1 MAERRSDL
9 DALRGVAMIL
19 GIVLHATASFFSFPW
34 PVHEM
39 EFNTG
44 LALLCMWIHGFRMPL
59 FFILS
64 GYFTQLVY
72 EQRGLKKLVQQRLV
86 RIAIP
91 LVLSCITILPLS
103 SFVSQRASQTRH
115 RPPVVEAIVR
125 GEMQPL
131 RDWLAQGGDPNYK
144 DPLFGRPLVAWA
156 TLAENQPALELLV
169 SNNADVNATETS
181 GNTPLHYAV
190 FFGSDSAFEYLVQ
203 HGSDPTAK
211 NNAEHNPLLAID
223 SAPFRAADLSGV
235 IGLPEG
241 LRVDAVQQGR
251 LAIKE
256 QLNIWLDKQNPNLF
270 PGLAKLQQAIQ
281 ESKDASFLDS
291 LVTSYWTYRG
301 SDRFIVHLG
310 SYQLH
315 LFDSMIFEHLWF
327 LAYLLWLL
335 LIFTI
340 LTAIGWKANYRTYSI
355 AVFATLFGQ
364 IWMGPLGPSFGP
376 DSEFGLLPAPHL
388 LIYYAGF
395 FFFGTALY
403 SYSTPRDASTGANSL
418 KQAWFSNHWRWIL
431 PVSTLIVFPL
441 ALGTVPNRP
450 LSIILQPLF
459 AWGMALGSIGAFE
472 AMFKATA
479 SKHTSDK
486 KTSAIRWL
494 ADSSYWLYLA
504 HVPVVIMAQYLVT
517 SLHLPGWIK
526 FLIVLAIS
534 LLILM
539 VSYEWL
545 VRYSWIGRLLNG
557 RKIRTGQP
565 PTLSTKVPT

>member
-1 MAERRSDL
+1 MADRRSDL

-19 GIVLHATASFFSFPW
+19 GIVLHATASFSSFPW
-34 PVHEM
+34 PVHEIK
-39 EFNTG
+39 FDTG

-72 EQRGLKKLVQQRLV
+72 EQRGLRKLVYQRLE

-91 LVLSCITILPLS
+91 LALGCVTILPLS
-103 SFVSQRASQTRH
+103 SFVWQKASQTRH
-115 RPPVVEAIVR
+115 REPVVEAIVR
-125 GEMQPL
+125 SELQPL
-131 RDWLAQGGDPNYK
+131 RDWIAQGGDPNHK
-144 DPLFGRPLVAWA
+144 DSLFGRPLVAWA
-156 TLAENQPALELLV
+156 ALAENPPALELLV
-169 SNNADVNATETS
+169 SNNADVNAAESS

-190 FFGSDSAFEYLVQ
+190 FFGNASAFEYLVQ
-203 HGSDPTAK
+203 HGSDPTAT
-211 NNAEHNPLLAID
+211 NNAKHNALLAIE
-223 SAPFRAADLSGV
+223 SSPFRAADLSGV
-235 IGLPEG
+235 IGLPEA
-241 LRVDAVQQGR
+241 LRVDDVQHGR

-256 QLNIWLDKQNPNLF
+256 LLEKWLDKQNQP
-270 PGLAKLQQAIQ
+270 PIAVSAKLQQSLQ

-291 LVTSYWTYRG
+291 LVTSYWNYRG
-301 SDRFIVHLG
+301 SDRFILHFG

-315 LFDSMIFEHLWF
+315 LFDSMFFEHLWF

-335 LIFTI
+335 LFFTI
-340 LTAIGWKANYRTYSI
+340 FTAIGWKANHRTYWL

-364 IWMGPLGPSFGP
+364 LWMGPLGPSFGP

-395 FFFGTALY
+395 FFFGTAIY
-403 SYSTPRDASTGANSL
+403 SCSTPRDASTGANFSE
-418 KQAWFSNHWRWIL
+418 QTWFSTHWRWIL
-431 PVSTLIVFPL
+431 PVCTLIVFPL
-441 ALGTVPNRP
+441 AIGTAPIRP

-472 AMFKATA
+472 ALFKATS
-479 SKHTSDK
+479 SKQTLGK
-486 KTSAIRWL
+486 QPSAVRWL

-517 SLHLPGWIK
+517 SLPFTGWIK
-526 FLIVLAIS
+526 FFIVLAIS
-534 LLILM
+534 LLILL

-545 VRYSWIGRLLNG
+545 VRYSWIGHILNG
-557 RKIRTGQP
+557 RKFRPGQP
-565 PTLSTKVPT
+565 ASLSTKVLT

>member
-115 RPPVVEAIVR
+115 RQPVVEAIVR

-131 RDWLAQGGDPNYK
+131 RDWLAQGGDPNHK

-169 SNNADVNATETS
+169 SNNADV
-181 GNTPLHYAV
+181 
-190 FFGSDSAFEYLVQ
+190 
-203 HGSDPTAK
+203 
-211 NNAEHNPLLAID
+211 D

-256 QLNIWLDKQNPNLF
+256 QLNIWLDKQNPNLL
-270 PGLAKLQQAIQ
+270 PGSAKLQQAIQ

-340 LTAIGWKANYRTYSI
+340 LTAIGLKANYRTYSM

-403 SYSTPRDASTGANSL
+403 SCSTPRDASTGANSL

-486 KTSAIRWL
+486 QTSAIRWL

-517 SLHLPGWIK
+517 SLPLPGWIK

-557 RKIRTGQP
+557 RKIRPGQP